1 MKTVKS
7 IAAVILCVCIMLTAA
22 CSKIDVDM
30 NQLVIGVEGIGGN
43 FTPLYAESEAD
54 INVMSQLYQPIQ
66 RRASDNS
73 LINYAGG
80 ISYEYVGET
89 QVKYT
94 VSIRDDLVFS
104 DGAKVTID
112 DVIFFYHLIADA
124 SYDGIYSDWYLNDI
138 VGVKEYYFDDA
149 NYYASV
155 SGIESKIAASYT
167 ASTINPDEYVDYL
180 VKTELEGT
188 FDGSLDSASPYG
200 KSWREHLVTL
210 GFTEAVDDLGAT
222 PSEESILKLVA
233 AAEAEHN
240 PFSYKPEVWYRE
252 QFYAEYLKENY
263 EDGISVEKISGI
275 KKIDD
280 YSCSIL
286 FNSRDINAVAA
297 VNAYIISADFY
308 NVEYV
313 KGAAEK
319 VKALSASAPASGAY
333 CISELK
339 DTTVTLDANPYAPL
353 KPDFNKLIFKDYAGA
368 KKTSAQAF
376 LDGEVDVATT
386 TASADVI
393 SSVSTETAKYFIS
406 HEDSYLSLFADSKKL
421 DSRVRKAVMGLCD
434 VSQYLSGAIGSYYSL
449 PYMPLSVRFPEY
461 PDSVTEPVY
470 SSNTYTAYKLS
481 GGEPIPALNIY
492 YCGAE
497 NDFDYSIVKAFTD
510 ILAAES
516 IKYELVLTDAS
527 GLDSAIAKGDADL
540 WFERVYDGATV
551 DKFDYFNSLGLKNKT
566 SLSLPTVDALT
577 ERIRQSTGFED
588 RTTALKDLLALV
600 MSEAVEYPVCQ
611 LQKLTLYNTEKISAE
626 TFDDFNFDGYN
637 YALCEL
643 KSV

>member
-1 MKTVKS
+1 
-7 IAAVILCVCIMLTAA
+7 MLTAA
-22 CSKIDVDM
+22 CSKIDVDV
-30 NQLVIGVEGIGGN
+30 NELVIGVEGIGGN
-43 FTPLYAESEAD
+43 FTPLYAENEAD
-54 INVMSQLYQPIQ
+54 INIMSQLYQPIQ

-104 DGAKVTID
+104 DGTKVTID

-124 SYDGIYSDWYLNDI
+124 SYDGVYSDWYLNDI

-155 SGIESKIAASYT
+155 KGIESVISSSYT
-167 ASTINPDEYVDYL
+167 ASTINFTEYVDYL
-180 VKTELEGT
+180 VNTELEGT
-188 FDGSLDSASPYG
+188 FGGSLDSTSPYG
-200 KSWREHLVTL
+200 KSWRDHLVAL
-210 GFTEAVDDLGAT
+210 GFAEAITDLGDS
-222 PSEESILKLVA
+222 PSAESVLKLVA
-233 AAEAEHN
+233 SAEAEHN
-240 PFSYKPEVWYRE
+240 PFSYKPEIWYRE
-252 QFYAEYLKENY
+252 QLYAEYLKENY
-263 EDGISVEKISGI
+263 EDGIKVEKISGI

-286 FNSRDINAVAA
+286 FNSRNINAVSA

-308 NVEYV
+308 NVEYI
-313 KGAAEK
+313 KGSADK
-319 VKALSASAPASGAY
+319 VKSLSASAPSSGAY
-333 CISELK
+333 CISEHK
-339 DTTVTLDANPYAPL
+339 DGTVTLDANPYSST
-353 KPDFNKLIFKDYAGA
+353 KPDFNKIIFKDYAGA
-368 KKTSAQAF
+368 KKTAAQAF
-376 LDGEVDVATT
+376 LDAEVDVATA
-386 TASADVI
+386 TARADII
-393 SSVSTETAKYFIS
+393 SSVNTETSKYFIS

-421 DSRVRKAVMGLCD
+421 NPQVRKAVMGLCD
-434 VSQYLSGAIGSYYSL
+434 VSQYLSEKIGSYYSL

-461 PDSVTEPVY
+461 PDTVTEPVY
-470 SSNTYTAYKLS
+470 SRETYTAFKIS
-481 GGEPIPALNIY
+481 GGEPIPALKIY
-492 YCGAE
+492 YYGTE
-497 NDFDYSIVKAFTD
+497 NDFDYSIVKAFAD

-516 IKYELVLTDAS
+516 IKYEIILTDAA

-551 DKFDYFNSLGLKNKT
+551 DKFDYFNSLGLRNRT

-626 TFDDFNFDGYN
+626 TFDEFNFDGYN